1 MRMLLQRGA
10 SVNLQD
16 SLGITALMAAA
27 NSADGRPRSCRR
39 CSTPRPTPRCKTEN
53 GCTALKIAHF
63 NKHTATTQLL
73 REHAGRQAADAE
85 AGAVM
90 HAAAAAPTPNL
101 SPGSRVHIAGLKGR
115 PELNG
120 RSGVA
125 ERFNAAKGRYEV
137 AVEGEAEAVL
147 LKPANLHQEPLDSAP
162 SETLIL
168 ALALIVTPLP

>member
-1 MRMLLQRGA
+1 
-10 SVNLQD
+10 
-16 SLGITALMAAA
+16 
-27 NSADGRPRSCRR
+27 
-39 CSTPRPTPRCKTEN
+39 
-53 GCTALKIAHF
+53 
-63 NKHTATTQLL
+63 
-73 REHAGRQAADAE
+73 
-85 AGAVM
+85 M
-90 HAAAAAPTPNL
+90 HAAAAAPTPNP